1 VIFSQFFSKE
11 ELKMKKF
18 VTALVALTAALFLM
32 TGSFAE
38 ESHEVNAQITFTTD
52 ETVDSIAAPEI
63 PIGSLSAEVFGFDA
77 GQTYAV
83 YSAPDV
89 KSLRGAGGK
98 SKVSTN
104 DWVQVFGR
112 EGDWLLVQYDVEDK
126 YYRIGYITAK
136 AIPTGMTV
144 PELNL
149 GNETAVTMDKVNVT
163 DDPLGNQNT
172 LTELPADSH
181 VTKLG
186 VMGDWSYIE
195 GTKDNK
201 LFRGFAPSS
210 ILSDEKVVYSI
221 EEALVPHSASETS
234 HSSAE
239 ADAPAEER
247 PAGHTKQSPGSVA
260 FVPPVAGLIIAGEVV
275 KDLVGI

>member
-1 VIFSQFFSKE
+1 
-11 ELKMKKF
+11 M
-18 VTALVALTAALFLM
+18 
-32 TGSFAE
+32 
-38 ESHEVNAQITFTTD
+38 
-52 ETVDSIAAPEI
+52 DSIAAPEI

-126 YYRIGYITAK
+126 YYRIGYISAK

-144 PELNL
+144 PDLNL

-163 DDPLGNQNT
+163 DDPLGNQNM
-172 LTELPADSH
+172 LTELSADSH

-201 LFRGFAPSS
+201 LFRGFVPSS
-210 ILSDEKVVYSI
+210 ILSESTLSFLGIGVQPPAASWGLMVNQSKQFLFTMPWLALAPSLSIMLVVLAFNFLGDGLRD
-221 EEALVPHSASETS
+221 ALDPYLES
-234 HSSAE
+234 
-239 ADAPAEER
+239 R
-247 PAGHTKQSPGSVA
+247 
-260 FVPPVAGLIIAGEVV
+260 
-275 KDLVGI
+275 

>member
-1 VIFSQFFSKE
+1 
-11 ELKMKKF
+11 MKKF

-186 VMGDWSYIE
+186 IMV
-195 GTKDNK
+195 K
-201 LFRGFAPSS
+201 LQRRKIMPL
-210 ILSDEKVVYSI
+210 IIQKKRRKLQN
-221 EEALVPHSASETS
+221 EEISLVPKICRKKHSPMRT
-234 HSSAE
+234 
-239 ADAPAEER
+239 R
-247 PAGHTKQSPGSVA
+247 QKKRKNLQ
-260 FVPPVAGLIIAGEVV
+260 
-275 KDLVGI
+275 K

>member
-1 VIFSQFFSKE
+1 
-11 ELKMKKF
+11 MKKF

-126 YYRIGYITAK
+126 YYRIGYISAK
-136 AIPTGMTV
+136 AIP
-144 PELNL
+144 LR
-149 GNETAVTMDKVNVT
+149 TAM
-163 DDPLGNQNT
+163 
-172 LTELPADSH
+172 
-181 VTKLG
+181 
-186 VMGDWSYIE
+186 
-195 GTKDNK
+195 
-201 LFRGFAPSS
+201 
-210 ILSDEKVVYSI
+210 
-221 EEALVPHSASETS
+221 
-234 HSSAE
+234 
-239 ADAPAEER
+239 
-247 PAGHTKQSPGSVA
+247 
-260 FVPPVAGLIIAGEVV
+260 
-275 KDLVGI
+275 